1 MAVDFDALDLVR
13 TENKARSYNKKLDEL
28 TQQNQL
34 LQELVADAIACVEE
48 LEKPSHLGRSTT
60 LKEKFEKIKKS
71 S

>member
-13 TENKARSYNKKLDEL
+13 SRNRSRAYNKKLDEL